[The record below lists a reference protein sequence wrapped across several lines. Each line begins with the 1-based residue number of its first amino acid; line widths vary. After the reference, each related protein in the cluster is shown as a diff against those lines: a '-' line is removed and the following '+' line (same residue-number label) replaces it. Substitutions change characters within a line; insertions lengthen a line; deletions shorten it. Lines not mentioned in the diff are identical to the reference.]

1 MEKSGRLHQMSPK
14 LSLMSIL
21 QHKSDENNKKI
32 DKHENKPPP
41 LTLNSSH
48 RMDKAP
54 KRAAAINVEVGETR
68 TKNVTRIKIS
78 SMSPTTK
85 KLETKKA
92 TRLPTAI
99 PMVRLAPA
107 KVVVETITI
116 GTITITIIEVVAS
129 SSVEEAVVAVAV
141 GVETMVQLQTVMITL
156 KMTMIQQLAWNTS

>member
-32 DKHENKPPP
+32 EKHENKPPP

-92 TRLPTAI
+92 TQLPTAI

-116 GTITITIIEVVAS
+116 GTITIIEVVAS